1 MILYV
6 SRTPNGLREYPLH
19 THKQYE
25 IMLYL
30 QGTGELRTPQKNIPF
45 CPGTVIIVPPGIEHG
60 SSSKHGFRNIS
71 VGGNFGELLCFDDI
85 TVSADNEQGEGKLL
99 ATLLYKN
106 RYANGSYLSSL
117 CSAYLQFL
125 LQNLK
130 IENGM
135 KNTITALCD
144 SISRDAFR
152 PDINL
157 SSLLESTGYSEDYI
171 RSRFRQVTGKTPNQY
186 LTEIRLS
193 RARFLIEIYGDS
205 LPLSEIAARCGYS
218 DYVYFSKKFKMI
230 TGHSP
235 RRYAKEKI

>member
-6 SRTPNGLREYPLH
+6 SRTPDGLQEYPLH

-30 QGTGELRTPQKNIPF
+30 EGTGELRTPRKNIPF

-60 SSSKHGFRNIS
+60 SFSEHGFRNIS
-71 VGGNFGELLCFDDI
+71 VGGSFGELLCFDDI
-85 TVSADNEQGEGKLL
+85 AVGADNEQGEGKLL

-106 RYANGSYLSSL
+106 QYANDSYLSSL

-125 LQNLK
+125 LKNLK

-135 KNTITALCD
+135 QNTVTALCD
-144 SISRDAFR
+144 SISADAFR
-152 PDINL
+152 HDVNL
-157 SSLLESTGYSEDYI
+157 SSLLAATGYSEDYI
-171 RSRFRQVTGKTPNQY
+171 RSRFRQITGKTPNQY

-230 TGHSP
+230 TGLSP
-235 RRYAKEKI
+235 RRYAKEKK